1 MAHTNYRDM
10 PAQIRNLE
18 AFTHGSCHAVSN
30 LDKEYIVVSYSTPIA
45 RAKFDGVRWHYR
57 LNARKYSST
66 TSRLQNIIRLAWAGE
81 KMEEVDGDK
90 ELYPE
95 YSFRL

>member
-1 MAHTNYRDM
+1 MAHTNYRNM
-10 PAQIRNLE
+10 PEQIRNLE
-18 AFTHGSCHAVSN
+18 AFTHGSCHSINN

-45 RAKFDGVRWHYR
+45 RAKFDGVRWHYL

-66 TSRLQNIIRLAWAGE
+66 TSRLQNIIRRAWAGE

-90 ELYPE
+90 ALYPE
-95 YSFRL
+95 YSFGL

>member
-10 PAQIRNLE
+10 PEQIRNFE
-18 AFTHGSCHAVSN
+18 AFTHGSCHSINN

-45 RAKFDGVRWHYR
+45 RAKFDGVRWHYL
-57 LNARKYSST
+57 LNTRQYSST
-66 TSRLQNIIRLAWAGE
+66 TSRLQNIIRRAWVGE
-81 KMEEVDGDK
+81 IIEEVEGYN

-95 YSFRL
+95 TSLR

>member
-10 PAQIRNLE
+10 PEQIRNFE
-18 AFTHGSCHAVSN
+18 AFTHGSCHSINN

-45 RAKFDGVRWHYR
+45 RAKFDGVRWHYL
-57 LNARKYSST
+57 LNTRQYSST
-66 TSRLQNIIRLAWAGE
+66 TSRLQNIIRRAWAGE

-90 ELYPE
+90 ALYPE

>member
-1 MAHTNYRDM
+1 MAHTNYRNM
-10 PAQIRNLE
+10 PAQIRNFE
-18 AFTHGSCHAVSN
+18 AFTHGSCHSINN

-45 RAKFDGVRWHYR
+45 RAKFDGVRWHYL

-66 TSRLQNIIRLAWAGE
+66 TSRLQGIIRRAWAGE

-90 ELYPE
+90 ALYPE
-95 YSFRL
+95 YSFGL